1 MFRAP
6 CSSGGGGWVDGGW
19 WLGGAPH
26 TCVHACTCMHG
37 KHDNFMQ
44 MATPI
49 GGIPGNSLWC
59 HTHVHACVHACACA
73 CGWGVPSHHP
83 PPPRGTPGIMQNSIA
98 LELIEIFQFC
108 LKIWNL
114 ETSLPMGRCIIWWV
128 GWLVGSGQITKN
140 LKIVDW
146 IKIIQFCLKI
156 YDLWRH
162 PHPWVGVSGWVNGWV
177 NGWCQVKW
185 LKI

>member
-1 MFRAP
+1 MD
-6 CSSGGGGWVDGGW
+6 GGGGC
-19 WLGGAPH
+19 LGSAPH
-26 TCVHACTCMHG
+26 TCAHACACKHTHARTCTRV

-44 MATPI
+44 MAAPI

-59 HTHVHACVHACACA
+59 HTCMCMHACMCVHACAHV
-73 CGWGVPSHHP
+73 WGHPLTP
-83 PPPRGTPGIMQNSIA
+83 PPPSTHPPTPRGGTPGISQNSIA

-114 ETSLPMGRCIIWWV
+114 WRLPHLWV
-128 GWLVGSGQITKN
+128 GVWFGGWVGGYVGWWVGSGQNTKN

-156 YDLWRH
+156 YDL
-162 PHPWVGVSGWVNGWV
+162 
-177 NGWCQVKW
+177 
-185 LKI
+185 